1 MIDANGYCNK
11 SRCKNKTK
19 FKTNHTKK
27 RCCVCLIYR
36 HFFFKLAIKMFSIQ
50 NKRVFFCG
58 RKNSRR
64 LSDDNDGGLNG
75 TVYYIAED

>member
-1 MIDANGYCNK
+1 MRTDIV
-11 SRCKNKTK
+11 TK
-19 FKTNHTKK
+19 VVAKIKQNLKQTIRKK
-27 RCCVCLIYR
+27 EDVACLIYR